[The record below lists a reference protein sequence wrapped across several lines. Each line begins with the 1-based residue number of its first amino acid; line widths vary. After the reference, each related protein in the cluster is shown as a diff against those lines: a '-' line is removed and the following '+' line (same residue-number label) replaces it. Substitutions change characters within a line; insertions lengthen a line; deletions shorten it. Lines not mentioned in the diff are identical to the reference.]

1 MVMVAK
7 AENLERFARAY
18 VPATWAAWAVAGEG
32 TRATWPTAN
41 DHGEPWRICHER
53 LRSTARRR
61 AELDAEEAELLR
73 EAEQLQIW
81 KPLGMVSLVDY
92 MERVLGWNPETAR
105 KRLRTAR
112 ALGELPVL
120 SAALRDGVLS
130 FSAIRELTRVATP
143 ATEGAW
149 RDDAIGKNLRDIE
162 DRVRGHVRGDLPD
175 DPPDPDVST
184 RIVRFELSPATY
196 ARLRQARLQLDEE
209 HGRHLDDDELIAAL
223 ASAVLETTPAQ
234 AAPSPS
240 GPPVHRVPV
249 ERGGRATFQI
259 ATVVCERCDQGWIEG
274 AGVRVAI
281 DPATLDRA
289 RCDAQHVGSVEGDGP
304 ARAAQVIPPAVDR
317 FVRLRDGGR
326 CQTPGCRSARA
337 LELHHIVHRS
347 DGGSHDPSNLT
358 LRCFSCHQAHHEGRL
373 TIRGTAPDRVVT
385 ERREQH
391 ALAVPRPVAEPS
403 RADARTEARD
413 ALVTLGF
420 KPSIAKAAI
429 DEAAG
434 HVAHDATIE
443 AWICAALRR
452 CPRPCT

>member
-1 MVMVAK
+1 MVMAATV
-7 AENLERFARAY
+7 ENIERFAPAY
-18 VPATWAAWAVAGEG
+18 VPATWSAWALRSLAGRCGEG

-41 DHGEPWRICHER
+41 DRGEPWRICHER
-53 LRSTARRR
+53 LQSTARRR

-81 KPLGMVSLVDY
+81 RPLG
-92 MERVLGWNPETAR
+92 T
-105 KRLRTAR
+105 
-112 ALGELPVL
+112 
-120 SAALRDGVLS
+120 
-130 FSAIRELTRVATP
+130 
-143 ATEGAW
+143 
-149 RDDAIGKNLRDIE
+149 

-175 DPPDPDVST
+175 DPPDPDVCT
-184 RIVRFELSPATY
+184 RLVKFELSPATY

-209 HGRHLDDDELIAAL
+209 HGRHLDDDELVAAL
-223 ASAVLETTPAQ
+223 ASAVLETTEAQPA
-234 AAPSPS
+234 PS
-240 GPPVHRVPV
+240 GPPARVPV

-259 ATVVCERCDQGWIEG
+259 ATIICERCDQGWIES
-274 AGVRVAI
+274 AGVRVAV
-281 DPATLDRA
+281 DAATIDRA
-289 RCDAQHVGSVEGDGP
+289 RCDAQHVGSLEGDGP
-304 ARAAQVIPPAVDR
+304 TRAAQTIPPAVDR

-347 DGGSHDPSNLT
+347 EGGSHDPSNLT

-373 TIRGTAPDRVVT
+373 TIRGTAPDQVVT

-391 ALAVPRPVAEPS
+391 ALAVADPS
-403 RADARTEARD
+403 HADVRTEARD

-420 KPSIAKAAI
+420 KPSIANAAI

-434 HVAHDATIE
+434 HVAHDATVE
-443 AWICAALRR
+443 TWIRAALRR